1 MEQTLFI
8 NQRLKHEYADIESVG
23 KGGYGEVFK
32 CRHIIDGATY
42 ALKAVRFNININK
55 NENEKILKEMT
66 LNYLLKYKN
75 TPDEIKNILR
85 EVIIMSKMQ
94 HKNIVRY
101 LDSWIEKSEDQTTE
115 SDDDSD
121 FSESIHD
128 NTVSE
133 QTSGSHN
140 AIFSE
145 GGPALKDQTTE
156 LEDSESSPYKL
167 SELTSSSDSSI
178 IFEDGS
184 GLNDQMSD
192 LEDSQYKIKLYLV
205 LYIKM
210 EYIPYTLKGYINE
223 QKLYSD
229 YKKYFGFVREIAEG
243 LQYIHN
249 QDVIHRDLT
258 TVNIFITAN
267 EEIKLADFGLSRII
281 TSKKMKMET
290 PQKKESNRDLTMCI
304 GTPMYAAPETET
316 ELYGPEVDLYSFG
329 LCLFEMCYA
338 PINTYQE
345 KDHLFKLLRSEKFP
359 DDFGST
365 HIQKRAAKL
374 ISGLLKP
381 KPSERLSL
389 EFIISEDFLSNDAE
403 NQEVIQEG
411 SGMQNGMYEIYCR
424 GLL

>member
-1 MEQTLFI
+1 MADLLEQTLCI
-8 NQRLKHEYADIESVG
+8 NQRFKHEYADIESVG
-23 KGGYGEVFK
+23 EGGYGEVFK
-32 CRHIIDGATY
+32 CRHKIDGATY
-42 ALKAVRFNININK
+42 ALKAVRFSINK
-55 NENEKILKEMT
+55 HKNEIKKILMEMT
-66 LNYLLKYKN
+66 LNYHLL
-75 TPDEIKNILR
+75 PDEIKKIR
-85 EVIIMSKMQ
+85 EVIIMSRMQ

-101 LDSWIEKSEDQTTE
+101 FDSWIEKSEDQTTE
-115 SDDDSD
+115 YDDEYSDD
-121 FSESIHD
+121 ESNHD

-133 QTSGSHN
+133 QTSGSDV
-140 AIFSE
+140 IFSE
-145 GGPALKDQTTE
+145 GAPALKDQMTE
-156 LEDSESSPYKL
+156 LEDSESRRYKL
-167 SELTSSSDSSI
+167 SELTSGSGSSI
-178 IFEDGS
+178 LFEGGS
-184 GLNDQMSD
+184 GLNVQMSD
-192 LEDSQYKIKLYLV
+192 LEDPQYKIKLYLV

-210 EYIPYTLKGYINE
+210 EYVPYTLKGYINE

-229 YKKYFGFVREIAEG
+229 YKKYFGFAREIAEG
-243 LQYIHN
+243 LQYMHSEK
-249 QDVIHRDLT
+249 VVHRDLT

-281 TSKKMKMET
+281 TSKNMKIET

-304 GTPMYAAPETET
+304 GTPMYAAPEIET
-316 ELYGPEVDLYSFG
+316 ELYGPEVDLFSFG

-338 PINTYQE
+338 PINTNQE
-345 KDHLFKLLRSEKFP
+345 KDHLFKLLRRGKLP

-411 SGMQNGMYEIYCR
+411 SGMQNGMYEIYCW